1 MEELF
6 MDIKIHSIH
15 FDADKKLVDF
25 INSKVKKL
33 IQFYDNIIG
42 IEVFLRL
49 EKDQNTENK
58 VAEIRLDIP
67 GNDVFAKK
75 KTKSFEESVDNC
87 IEAIKRQITKF
98 KEKQRGV

>member
-1 MEELF
+1 

-15 FDADKKLVDF
+15 FDADKKLIDF

-33 IQFYDNIIG
+33 IQYSENILG
-42 IEVFLRL
+42 VEVFLRL

-67 GNDVFAKK
+67 GSDIFAKK
-75 KTKSFEESVDNC
+75 KTKSFEESVDNS
-87 IEAIKRQITKF
+87 IEAIKRQISKF